1 MTVTARQSAMIR
13 ESFHRLRERLEPAS
27 VYFYEALF
35 RRDPSLR
42 AMFRDDLAGQGMKFM
57 TTLGIVIENLE
68 SPEALGERF
77 AELGRGHALIGVK
90 AAHFAPMGE
99 ALIETL
105 RNELGGE
112 FTPEL
117 EEAWR
122 AAYAELSERVIRR
135 GGIE

>member
-1 MTVTARQSAMIR
+1 MSLSKRQVAMIR

-35 RRDPSLR
+35 RLDPSLR
-42 AMFRDDLAGQGMKFM
+42 TMFRDDLAGQGMKFM
-57 TTLGIVIENLE
+57 TTLGIVIENLDH
-68 SPEALGERF
+68 PEALGERF

-135 GGIE
+135 GGID